1 MTGQKTRQPD
11 ARLLEEGRIAF
22 TQPTRQIMFMLIVL
36 VLVGLAA
43 SVLAPKIE
51 SVFYANVY
59 LNGVIA
65 GVFVLGV
72 AATFW
77 QIGQL
82 VIATNWLNNLQAGYK
97 GHEFVKPPRILAAMA
112 PMMREGQVQKRMA
125 ASSMRSI
132 LDSIADRL
140 DEMRDI
146 TRYITSLLI
155 FLGLLGTFWGLSITV
170 PAVVDTIR
178 SLAPQEGDTGATS
191 VFGRLM
197 SGLENQLGG
206 MGTAFASSLLGLAG
220 SLVVGLL
227 ELFVGHGQN
236 RFYRELEE
244 WLSGFTRLGLFGEGE
259 GPEGGLIALLE
270 RIDEGLEL
278 TTDFAKKA
286 EEARVD
292 AERRLGKAADIV
304 AEMAS
309 QIDRERSLVAQLVRE
324 MREAREIQSSRDH
337 ATLTVLK
344 RIESSSEVVAA
355 TQQALVQ
362 ALERSG
368 VGRGGRADGEL
379 EGHLQNL
386 DAQLR
391 EIAHDLASGR
401 RESTAALRAEIR
413 ALINL
418 IDTRTRPPGRA

>member
-1 MTGQKTRQPD
+1 MSPKDGQQV
-11 ARLLEEGRIAF
+11 EF
-22 TQPTRQIMFMLIVL
+22 TQPTRQIFLMLFVL
-36 VLVGLAA
+36 ALVGLGAY
-43 SVLAPKIE
+43 VLGRQIE

-59 LNGVIA
+59 LNGVII

-72 AATFW
+72 FATFW
-77 QIGQL
+77 QIYQL
-82 VIATNWLNNLQAGYK
+82 IVATKWLKNLQAGYK
-97 GHEFVKPPRILAAMA
+97 GHEYVRPPWLLAAMA
-112 PMMREGQVQKRMA
+112 PMMREGRVQQRMG
-125 ASSMRSI
+125 ASSTRTV
-132 LDSIADRL
+132 LDSISDRL

-178 SLAPQEGDTGATS
+178 SLAPQEGQQTGD
-191 VFGRLM
+191 VFERLM
-197 SGLENQLGG
+197 GGLEDQLGG

-244 WLSGFTRLGLFGEGE
+244 WLSSFTRLGLIGEGDS
-259 GPEGGLIALLE
+259 PETALVALLE
-270 RIDEGLEL
+270 RIDEGLEM
-278 TTDFAKKA
+278 TTGFAKRA
-286 EEARVD
+286 EEARLD
-292 AERRLGKAADIV
+292 SEQRLGKAADIV

-309 QIDRERSLVAQLVRE
+309 QIDKERSLVAQLVRE
-324 MREAREIQSSRDH
+324 MREARELQSGRDH

-344 RIESSSEVVAA
+344 RIESSSETIAS
-355 TQQALVQ
+355 TQQALAQ
-362 ALERSG
+362 AIERSG
-368 VGRGGRADGEL
+368 GGAVRAQQGGQRGDGDMQA
-379 EGHLQNL
+379 HLQNV
-386 DAQLR
+386 DMQLR
-391 EIAHDLASGR
+391 EIASDLVTGR

-418 IDTRTRPPGRA
+418 IDTRTRPPGRG